1 MFFNNLIVLTLD
13 DNDNISHFSHSKHN
27 ETRDPYH
34 YKSEELIAMFTR
46 LRDNRYCI
54 LPFDTINKIR
64 ELGLNKCNERKCNTR
79 YLYRPNGVNTK
90 SLIQI
95 NTTKKNNSNNI
106 RIATMNTRSVKNK
119 QLQIVEIMELENIDF
134 TMLTETWLKNTDEDM
149 AWESTS
155 NLNNDNLRLDTV
167 NRNNKQGGGIALLHK
182 KEYNTTKLE
191 TGLQLDTIEHGV
203 WSTTVKN
210 KKLTLAGIYH
220 LPIGS
225 SKNNT
230 HTKFLD
236 KVSKLTQLLITNYI
250 NLVLLGDFNIHTQD
264 YENTDSIT
272 YNNKMKAIGLTRHI
286 EKPTHRLG
294 NTLDQIYMESLDR
307 VGVVHSF
314 IGNFIS
320 DHRVVGIEL
329 KTKNN

>member
-1 MFFNNLIVLTLD
+1 MADPNIKKKKKMCFNNLIVLTLG

-34 YKSEELIAMFTR
+34 YTSEEIIAMSTR

-79 YLYRPNGVNTK
+79 YLHKQNGVNTK
-90 SLIQI
+90 NLIQI

-149 AWESTS
+149 AWVSTS
-155 NLNNDNLRLDTV
+155 DLNNNNLRLDTV
-167 NRNNKQGGGIALLHK
+167 NKNNKQGGGIALLHK

-191 TGLQLDTIEHGV
+191 TGLQLD
-203 WSTTVKN
+203 K
-210 KKLTLAGIYH
+210 
-220 LPIGS
+220 
-225 SKNNT
+225 
-230 HTKFLD
+230 D
-236 KVSKLTQLLITNYI
+236 
-250 NLVLLGDFNIHTQD
+250 
-264 YENTDSIT
+264 
-272 YNNKMKAIGLTRHI
+272 
-286 EKPTHRLG
+286 
-294 NTLDQIYMESLDR
+294 
-307 VGVVHSF
+307 
-314 IGNFIS
+314 
-320 DHRVVGIEL
+320 
-329 KTKNN
+329 